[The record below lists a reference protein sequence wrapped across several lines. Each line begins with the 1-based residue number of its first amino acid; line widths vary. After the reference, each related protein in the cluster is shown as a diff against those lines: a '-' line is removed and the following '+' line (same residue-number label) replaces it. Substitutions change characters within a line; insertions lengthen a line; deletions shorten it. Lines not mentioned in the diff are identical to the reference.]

1 MRAKVNVL
9 LSTYNGEKFL
19 SQQLDSL
26 LAQTYPDILI
36 HVRDDGSSDK
46 TLDIL
51 DAYRNAHPN
60 IRVTRGENMGAA
72 KSFYQL
78 LLNADDSCE
87 YFAYCDQ
94 DDVWKSDKIER
105 AIAFHQKRDP
115 AIPALYFSEFEI
127 VDANLRRIASS
138 KPYARRD
145 FKTALLQNV
154 PFGCAQVWNK
164 AAQRLLAT
172 HPPNFFYMHDWWNFL
187 VISGVGEILYDPA
200 ETLYYRAH
208 GANVFGQTTSFWA
221 RMTNRVALLRRRKEL
236 PIFSAWR
243 QAVEFERLFAPYLSP
258 EHRETLAEF
267 TRSKENVWRRLRYAM
282 TGKARR
288 ASRLDTL
295 IFKAMVVFNR
305 Y

>member
-1 MRAKVNVL
+1 MPKVNIL

-46 TLDIL
+46 TIAIL
-51 DAYRNAHPN
+51 EAYRDAHSN
-60 IRVTRGENMGAA
+60 IRVALGENLGAA
-72 KSFYQL
+72 KSFYRL
-78 LLNADDSCE
+78 LLDADDSCD

-94 DDVWKSDKIER
+94 DDVWKPDKIER
-105 AIAFHQKRDP
+105 AVAFHQGEDP

-127 VDANLRRIASS
+127 VDARLNRVASS
-138 KPYARRD
+138 KPYRYRD

-164 AAQRLLAT
+164 AAQRLLRERQ
-172 HPPNFFYMHDWWNFL
+172 PNFFYMHDWWNFL
-187 VISGVGEILYDPA
+187 VISGVGKILYDPA

-208 GANVFGQTTSFWA
+208 GGNVFGQTTSLWT
-221 RMTNRVALLRRRKEL
+221 RMTNRLSLLKRRKEL
-236 PIFSAWR
+236 PIFFAWR
-243 QAVEFERLFAPYLSP
+243 QALEFERLFLPDLPP
-258 EHRETLAEF
+258 EHQAALLDF

-288 ASRLDTL
+288 ASRLDAL
-295 IFKAMVVFNR
+295 IFKAMVIFN
-305 Y
+305 YY